1 MYCEMINQANLSM
14 FKTVSFKPACRD
26 NSSCKQQVCK
36 QQMCKQQTPLAITVA
51 ALVLSLLPAISFAAP
66 DIPLLTMTDSGDA
79 LEYSTTLQ
87 ILLLLSALSFLPAL
101 LLVLTSF
108 TRIIV
113 VFSLLRQAIGLQQS
127 PPNPVLIGLSL
138 FLTLFIMQPV
148 FDSTWQQAVEPW
160 MAEEL
165 TFNEAITEASIPF
178 KRFMLEQTHAP
189 ALQQMSDISGEALA
203 DNADD
208 MPLSVLVPAFVISEL
223 KTAFQ
228 IGFMLFIPF
237 LVIDLVVAS
246 VLMAMGMMML
256 SPLVVSLPF
265 KIMLFVLIDG
275 WTLIVGTLAAS
286 F

>member
-1 MYCEMINQANLSM
+1 M
-14 FKTVSFKPACRD
+14 
-26 NSSCKQQVCK
+26 
-36 QQMCKQQTPLAITVA
+36 TVA
-51 ALVLSLLPAISFAAP
+51 PVITLILAMLPAVSQAMP
-66 DIPLLTMTDSGDA
+66 DIPLLTMTDSGGSQ
-79 LEYSTTLQ
+79 EYSTTLQ

-127 PPNPVLIGLSL
+127 PPNPVLIGLAL

-148 FDSTWQQAVEPW
+148 FTSTWEQAVEPW
-160 MAEEL
+160 VAEEL
-165 TFNEAITEASIPF
+165 TFNEAVTEAAIPF

-189 ALQQMSDISGEALA
+189 ALQQMSDISGEPLA
-203 DNADD
+203 NNADE

>member
-1 MYCEMINQANLSM
+1 MINRRHLTYHTGSATLLLLLIGLI
-14 FKTVSFKPACRD
+14 PE
-26 NSSCKQQVCK
+26 
-36 QQMCKQQTPLAITVA
+36 VA
-51 ALVLSLLPAISFAAP
+51 LAAP
-66 DIPLLTMTDSGDA
+66 DIPLLTVTGQDGSQQ
-79 LEYSTTLQ
+79 YSTTMQ
-87 ILLLLSALSFLPAL
+87 ILLLLTGLSFLPAL

-113 VFSLLRQAIGLQQS
+113 VLSLLRQAIGLQQS
-127 PPNPVLIGLSL
+127 PPNQILIGLAL

-148 FDSTWQQAVEPW
+148 FNTAWTTAVEPW

-165 TFNEAITEASIPF
+165 TFKEALNTASIPF
-178 KRFMLEQTHAP
+178 HDFMLEQTQPAAMQQMLDIAKQPAP
-189 ALQQMSDISGEALA
+189 ADLKEVPF
-203 DNADD
+203 N
-208 MPLSVLVPAFVISEL
+208 VLVPAFVISEL

-265 KIMLFVLIDG
+265 KLMLFVLVDG
-275 WTLIVGTLAAS
+275 WTLIVGTLAS
-286 F
+286 SY

>member
-1 MYCEMINQANLSM
+1 MPQIFSRVMPRLRSNYLLIAGVAGL
-14 FKTVSFKPACRD
+14 
-26 NSSCKQQVCK
+26 
-36 QQMCKQQTPLAITVA
+36 LA
-51 ALVLSLLPAISFAAP
+51 LLPAMASAAP
-66 DIPLLTMTDSGDA
+66 DIPLLTLSESGDGQQ
-79 LEYSTTLQ
+79 YSTTMQ
-87 ILLLLSALSFLPAL
+87 IVMLLSALSFIPAL

-113 VFSLLRQAIGLQQS
+113 VFSLLRQAMGLQQS
-127 PPNPVLIGLSL
+127 PPNPVLVGLAM

-148 FDSTWQQAVEPW
+148 FNATWQQAVEPW
-160 MAEEL
+160 MAEEI
-165 TFNEAITEASIPF
+165 TFNEAVSTGSIPF
-178 KRFMLEQTHAP
+178 KHFMMEQVHAS
-189 ALQQMSDISGEALA
+189 ALQQMSDISGEALP
-203 DNADD
+203 DNIDD
-208 MPLSVLVPAFVISEL
+208 MPLSVLVPAFVVSEL

-275 WTLIVGTLAAS
+275 WTLLVGSLAAS

>member
-1 MYCEMINQANLSM
+1 MIQIKGKSRQTGLM
-14 FKTVSFKPACRD
+14 F
-26 NSSCKQQVCK
+26 
-36 QQMCKQQTPLAITVA
+36 LALFLISLFAPVA
-51 ALVLSLLPAISFAAP
+51 MAAP
-66 DIPLLTMTDSGDA
+66 DIPLLTVTDAGNNQQ
-79 LEYSTTLQ
+79 YSTSMQ
-87 ILLLLSALSFLPAL
+87 IMLLLTTLSFLPAL

-113 VFSLLRQAIGLQQS
+113 VLSLLRQAIGLQQS
-127 PPNPVLIGLSL
+127 PPNPVLVGLAL

-148 FDSTWQQAVEPW
+148 FDTAWNTAVEPW

-165 TFNEAITEASIPF
+165 TFKEAIEVGSQPF
-178 KRFMLEQTHAP
+178 RGFMLEQVQSSS
-189 ALQQMSDISGEALA
+189 LQQMLDIANQPTPASGA
-203 DNADD
+203 DIP
-208 MPLSVLVPAFVISEL
+208 MTVLIPAFVISEL

-237 LVIDLVVAS
+237 LVLDIVVAS

-265 KIMLFVLIDG
+265 KLMLFVLVDG
-275 WTLIVGTLAAS
+275 WTMIIGTLASS

>member
-1 MYCEMINQANLSM
+1 MIDTIQQA
-14 FKTVSFKPACRD
+14 R
-26 NSSCKQQVCK
+26 SSWLMV
-36 QQMCKQQTPLAITVA
+36 TLILAV
-51 ALVLSLLPAISFAAP
+51 SLLSDNALAAP
-66 DIPLLTMTDSGDA
+66 NIPLLNVTDQGESQQ
-79 LEYSTTLQ
+79 YSTTLQ
-87 ILLLLSALSFLPAL
+87 ILLLLTSLSFLPAL

-113 VFSLLRQAIGLQQS
+113 VLSLLRQAIGLQQS
-127 PPNPVLIGLSL
+127 PPNPVLTGLAL

-148 FDSTWQQAVEPW
+148 FNSAWNTAVELW

-165 TFNEAITEASIPF
+165 TFKEAVSSASIPF
-178 KRFMLEQTHAP
+178 RGFMLEQTQPA
-189 ALQQMSDISGEALA
+189 ALQQMLDIAKQPAPASL
-203 DNADD
+203 DD
-208 MPLSVLVPAFVISEL
+208 IPFSVLVPAFVISEL

-265 KIMLFVLIDG
+265 KLMLFVLVDG

-286 F
+286 Y

>member
-1 MYCEMINQANLSM
+1 MLDKI
-14 FKTVSFKPACRD
+14 
-26 NSSCKQQVCK
+26 
-36 QQMCKQQTPLAITVA
+36 TPLMTSTSRFLAERWRRQPVVLFLLVLAVSLVAPA
-51 ALVLSLLPAISFAAP
+51 ALAAP
-66 DIPLLTMTDSGDA
+66 DIPLLSVTDASDGQQ
-79 LEYSTTLQ
+79 YSTTLQ
-87 ILLLLSALSFLPAL
+87 ILLLLSAMSFLPAL

-108 TRIIV
+108 TRVVIV
-113 VFSLLRQAIGLQQS
+113 LSILRQAIGLQQS
-127 PPNPVLIGLSL
+127 PPNPVIVGLSL

-148 FDSTWQQAVEPW
+148 FDSAWKEAVEPW
-160 MAEEL
+160 MSEEI
-165 TFNEAITEASIPF
+165 TFQEAVSTASVPF
-178 KRFMLEQTHAP
+178 RQFMMEQTHAS
-189 ALQQMSDISGEALA
+189 ALEQMSDIAETSASTDISEVP
-203 DNADD
+203 
-208 MPLSVLVPAFVISEL
+208 MSVLVPAFVISEL

-275 WTLIVGTLAAS
+275 WTLIIGTLAAS

>member
-1 MYCEMINQANLSM
+1 MNDTTRQIRSSWFILPLLLIISLI
-14 FKTVSFKPACRD
+14 SD
-26 NSSCKQQVCK
+26 N
-36 QQMCKQQTPLAITVA
+36 
-51 ALVLSLLPAISFAAP
+51 ALAAP
-66 DIPLLTMTDSGDA
+66 DIPLLTVSDQG
-79 LEYSTTLQ
+79 EGQQYSTTMQ
-87 ILLLLSALSFLPAL
+87 ILLLLTSLSFLPAL

-113 VFSLLRQAIGLQQS
+113 VLSLLRQAIGLQQS
-127 PPNPVLIGLSL
+127 PPNPVLVGLAM

-148 FDSTWQQAVEPW
+148 FNSAWTTAVEPW

-165 TFNEAITEASIPF
+165 TFKEAISTASLPF
-178 KRFMLEQTHAP
+178 RDFMLEQTHAS
-189 ALQQMSDISGEALA
+189 ALQQMLDIAKQPAPA
-203 DNADD
+203 DAKDI
-208 MPLSVLVPAFVISEL
+208 PFTVLVPAFVISEL

-265 KIMLFVLIDG
+265 KLMLFCSGGWLDINCRHSGSQLLISG
-275 WTLIVGTLAAS
+275 AQYVP
-286 F
+286 